1 MTTSKGATRK
11 ATTPINV
18 WVTPEEKAQI
28 GALAQQTGH
37 SMSSLLRALGMGY
50 SPPSTLDCKMVL
62 ELAKINADQGRLGG
76 LLKMWLTNGER
87 FAGFSE
93 PKMRRT
99 IEAVLS
105 KIHAMQQELIEL
117 ADRV

>member
-1 MTTSKGATRK
+1 MRISKGATRK

-28 GALAQQTGH
+28 GALAEQTGH

-76 LLKMWLTNGER
+76 VAQDVANQ
-87 FAGFSE
+87 
-93 PKMRRT
+93 RRA
-99 IEAVLS
+99 ICRLQRAS
-105 KIHAMQQELIEL
+105 DAQNH
-117 ADRV
+117 